1 MINIFQWLIYTFSQ
15 GKGGALSYITISLSS
30 VLCASTVIM
39 FVILAEKPRSFIGAT
54 FPFVLTI
61 AIICPMIFIIG
72 NKKMRN
78 FVGNIIK
85 NITLET
91 IAILKEVVLRAFK
104 PSRIR
109 IEPMNK
115 EHSVV

>member
-1 MINIFQWLIYTFSQ
+1 M
-15 GKGGALSYITISLSS
+15 SYITISLSS

-72 NKKMRN
+72 NNKMRN
-78 FVGNIIK
+78 FASNIIK
-85 NITLET
+85 NMALET
-91 IAILKEVVLRAFK
+91 IAILKQVIFKAFK
-104 PSRIR
+104 PNRAR
-109 IEPMNK
+109 IEPIDKGNN
-115 EHSVV
+115 VV

>member
-1 MINIFQWLIYTFSQ
+1 MINIFSWLIYTFSQ
-15 GKGGALSYITISLSS
+15 GNGGALSYITISLSS

-85 NITLET
+85 NIGLET
-91 IAILKEVVLRAFK
+91 IAISKEVVLRAFK

-115 EHSVV
+115 EHNVV